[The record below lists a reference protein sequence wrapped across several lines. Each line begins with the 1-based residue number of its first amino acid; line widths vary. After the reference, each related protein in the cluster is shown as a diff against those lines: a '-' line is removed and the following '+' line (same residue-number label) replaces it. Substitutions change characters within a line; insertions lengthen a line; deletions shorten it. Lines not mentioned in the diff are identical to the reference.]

1 MARHYSNKDFFRQM
15 PNALLARYFHG
26 REFFGD
32 LDFSAMKEGKPEE
45 LFAAWL
51 HLPENHRNAM
61 DAEFRDIFDMSCEK
75 GFRAIID
82 EAEFQ
87 LGEDE
92 FTAWVEKLSALP
104 SHFDRAML
112 VFLDHNIYWKGA
124 TRFYHA
130 DTLPYWRKRKNL
142 PHKKAAVDDASIQ
155 ELAGRIRTY
164 FHHTDGRG
172 NNCVVEPCGFYC
184 KRRD

>member
-1 MARHYSNKDFFRQM
+1 
-15 PNALLARYFHG
+15 
-26 REFFGD
+26 
-32 LDFSAMKEGKPEE
+32 
-45 LFAAWL
+45 
-51 HLPENHRNAM
+51 M